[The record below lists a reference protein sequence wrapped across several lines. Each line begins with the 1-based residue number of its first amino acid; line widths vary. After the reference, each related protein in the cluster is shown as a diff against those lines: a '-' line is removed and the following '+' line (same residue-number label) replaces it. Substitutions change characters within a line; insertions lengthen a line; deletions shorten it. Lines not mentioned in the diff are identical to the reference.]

1 MWKNNSASQW
11 ISLSD
16 MMTWLMLIFLLLS
29 IFVMAEIQK
38 KDNENKKILIEYN
51 NSRDTLYK
59 ELKKAF
65 EEKEEEWQM
74 EIEDDLTIKFTNP
87 DVLFE
92 AGKDKITEK
101 FKSILNEFIPKY
113 LEIINE
119 PTYKDKI
126 KEIRIEWHA
135 WKCLDSESEYIICLE
150 LSQSRANNVL
160 FYIFENSSFIN
171 LWGKDKNK
179 MKFWITSNWMS
190 NWKNLDSNWEFI
202 YYSNNELD
210 AKISRR
216 VEFRIVTNSEE
227 LIEKIIKRGELL
239 NNKN

>member
-1 MWKNNSASQW
+1 MAKKSSSQW

-16 MMTWLMLIFLLLS
+16 MMTWLMLVFLLLS

-38 KDNENKKILIEYN
+38 KDNEKKLILIEYN
-51 NSRDTLYK
+51 NSKDDLYK

-65 EEKEEEWQM
+65 EEKEDEWQM

-92 AGKDKITEK
+92 ANDSKLRIH
-101 FKSILNEFIPKY
+101 FKNILEEFIPKY
-113 LEIINE
+113 LSIINE
-119 PTYKDKI
+119 AVYKDKI

-135 WKCLDSESEYIICLE
+135 WRCLDSEYWICLT
-150 LSQSRANNVL
+150 LSQKRANNVL
-160 FYIFENSSFIN
+160 FYIFNNSSFNDLSID
-171 LWGKDKNK
+171 DKKK

-190 NWKNLDSNWEFI
+190 NWKNLDSEGNYI
-202 YYSNNELD
+202 YYSNNEVD
-210 AKISRR
+210 AKQSRR

-227 LIEKIIKRGELL
+227 LIEKIIKRENLL
-239 NNKN
+239 NN